1 MEKTR
6 LTNEECLCVILYY
19 AKKYDFPP
27 EKVRR
32 IIGERMAAEG
42 VDELGEYLYRK
53 TNFRHIFR
61 AGEGRVEPTKEGLR

>member
-1 MEKTR
+1 MNKPK
-6 LTNEECLCVILYY
+6 LTNSECLCVILYY

-27 EKVRR
+27 EEVRR

-53 TNFRHIFR
+53 TDFRHIFS
-61 AGEGRVEPTKEGLR
+61 AEED